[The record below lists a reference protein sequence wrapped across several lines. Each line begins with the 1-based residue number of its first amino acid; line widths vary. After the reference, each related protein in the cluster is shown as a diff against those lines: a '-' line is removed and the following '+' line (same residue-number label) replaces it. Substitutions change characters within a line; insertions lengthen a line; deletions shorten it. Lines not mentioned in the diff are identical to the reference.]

1 MEKKVKKTYAKPRNP
16 NGSPHW
22 KKGVSGNPG
31 GRPKTAIVAEKQK
44 LINYAE
50 LIDLC
55 TKCVKMKRDE
65 IKEFLER
72 PDVNMFELI
81 YGGLVVQAA
90 KGERVAR
97 EMLTDRLFGKVKQ
110 ALTLDNL
117 PETHIAHGQAQI
129 IDAAINV
136 SEQDVYVVEMNDNG
150 KFERQRPRLVE
161 AKSEAI

>member
-1 MEKKVKKTYAKPRNP
+1 
-16 NGSPHW
+16 
-22 KKGVSGNPG
+22 
-31 GRPKTAIVAEKQK
+31 
-44 LINYAE
+44 
-50 LIDLC
+50 
-55 TKCVKMKRDE
+55 
-65 IKEFLER
+65 
-72 PDVNMFELI
+72 
-81 YGGLVVQAA
+81 
-90 KGERVAR
+90 
-97 EMLTDRLFGKVKQ
+97 MLTDRLFGKVKQ